1 MHGQTRLSPEGGLN
15 VSLGGKFGRGWHRH
29 NRQSGRRAEAAPA
42 GHWPC
47 SRCVGR
53 KVAAANVRL
62 CQSAQCAH
70 KVSKCKCARTSCTHK
85 SKLHLHKGK
94 KHNCTNA
101 TNTLRNAH
109 ASQKHEHVRII
120 VKITTVAEAV
130 KCGLAHAQPKQAEA

>member
-1 MHGQTRLSPEGGLN
+1 MFRS
-15 VSLGGKFGRGWHRH
+15 GGKFGRGWHRH

-70 KVSKCKCARTSCTHK
+70 KVQMCKNQ
-85 SKLHLHKGK
+85 LHSQEQAASAQGE
-94 KHNCTNA
+94 KHNCTNP
-101 TNTLRNAH
+101 TNTLHNAH
-109 ASQKHEHVRII
+109 ASPKHEHVRII